1 MSEDV
6 QPPAYE
12 DWSDDDLARREERL
26 IDAMRALELPL
37 PSTSLP
43 RGVLPD
49 GAMLSIASPCPE
61 SWHTMV
67 GDARERHCGRCD
79 KSVYNLG
86 EMSAEEVAS
95 LFASGKSP
103 CVRFFRRADGAVMT
117 SDCQVGRPKRVVLR
131 VLAAVAVAVG
141 AVGLAEGLE
150 TRMFRGRIDGS
161 TSTGTGL
168 HDR

>member
-1 MSEDV
+1 MTEDV
-6 QPPAYE
+6 QPSSYD

-26 IDAMRALELPL
+26 IDSVRALELPL
-37 PSTSLP
+37 PST
-43 RGVLPD
+43 RAALPD
-49 GAMLSIASPCPE
+49 GATITIASPCPE

-67 GDARERHCGRCD
+67 GDDRERHCSRCD

-86 EMSAEEVAS
+86 EMSADDVTR
-95 LFASGKSP
+95 LFMRNAAP

-117 SDCQVGRPKRVVLR
+117 SDCQVGRPKRVMLR

-150 TRMFRGRIDGS
+150 SRRFHGRIDGS
-161 TSTGTGL
+161 TSTGTAPM
-168 HDR
+168 DR